1 MTRMSRKEAKQLEEK
16 EMDKDIDKNID
27 SEATEEAVS
36 EADDVKEEQNVE
48 EEQNAEEQ
56 TDRKEDKKDAQIAEL
71 TDRYKR
77 LLAEFDNYRKRTEKE
92 KSAMY
97 EVGVKDTLE
106 KILPIVDNFER
117 GLATVSEENKEDAF
131 VVGIDKTY
139 RQLTTT
145 LENMGVVAIDT
156 FEKEFDPNIHN
167 AVMHVDDEN
176 YGENA
181 IVEEFQKGYM
191 YKESVLRHSM
201 VKVAN

>member
-1 MTRMSRKEAKQLEEK
+1 MEEK

-106 KILPIVDNFER
+106 KILTIVDNFER

-167 AVMHVDDEN
+167 AVMHVDDEK

>member
-1 MTRMSRKEAKQLEEK
+1 MEEK

-167 AVMHVDDEN
+167 AVMHVDDEK

>member
-1 MTRMSRKEAKQLEEK
+1 MEEK

-27 SEATEEAVS
+27 SEVSEEAVS

>member
-1 MTRMSRKEAKQLEEK
+1 MEEK

-27 SEATEEAVS
+27 SEATEETVS
-36 EADDVKEEQNVE
+36 EPDDVKEEQNVE

>member
-1 MTRMSRKEAKQLEEK
+1 MEEK

-27 SEATEEAVS
+27 SEVSEEAVS

-167 AVMHVDDEN
+167 AVMHIDDEN

>member
-1 MTRMSRKEAKQLEEK
+1 MSRKEAKQLEEK

-167 AVMHVDDEN
+167 AVMHVDDEK

>member
-1 MTRMSRKEAKQLEEK
+1 MSRKEAKQLEEK

>member
-1 MTRMSRKEAKQLEEK
+1 MEEK

-48 EEQNAEEQ
+48 EQ
-56 TDRKEDKKDAQIAEL
+56 TDSKEDKKDAQIAEL

>member
-1 MTRMSRKEAKQLEEK
+1 MEEK

-77 LLAEFDNYRKRTEKE
+77 LLAEFDNYRKRTKKE

>member
-1 MTRMSRKEAKQLEEK
+1 MEEK

-145 LENMGVVAIDT
+145 LANMGVVAIDT

>member
-1 MTRMSRKEAKQLEEK
+1 
-16 EMDKDIDKNID
+16 
-27 SEATEEAVS
+27 
-36 EADDVKEEQNVE
+36 
-48 EEQNAEEQ
+48 
-56 TDRKEDKKDAQIAEL
+56 
-71 TDRYKR
+71 
-77 LLAEFDNYRKRTEKE
+77 
-92 KSAMY
+92 MY

-167 AVMHVDDEN
+167 AVMHVDDEK

>member
-1 MTRMSRKEAKQLEEK
+1 MEEK

-117 GLATVSEENKEDAF
+117 GLATVSE
-131 VVGIDKTY
+131 
-139 RQLTTT
+139 
-145 LENMGVVAIDT
+145 
-156 FEKEFDPNIHN
+156 
-167 AVMHVDDEN
+167 
-176 YGENA
+176 
-181 IVEEFQKGYM
+181 
-191 YKESVLRHSM
+191 
-201 VKVAN
+201 

>member
-1 MTRMSRKEAKQLEEK
+1 MEEK

>member
-1 MTRMSRKEAKQLEEK
+1 MEEK

-27 SEATEEAVS
+27 SEATEETVS
-36 EADDVKEEQNVE
+36 EPDDVKEEQNVE

-77 LLAEFDNYRKRTEKE
+77 LLAEFDNYRKRTKKE